1 MPTPAGKRRSIVTTL
16 FAVIAVAVALVV
28 FAMMRL
34 GSFFR
39 PKYVPIGQLKFPVLV
54 MQPDGAS
61 LFAEWDSTA
70 LQKFPERSSRTPV
83 NGTIIIDS
91 AFNQFTQENVHRQ
104 TEGEL
109 KWIARA
115 LVPGLRVKYTFDL
128 RRASASGR
136 DALHAIIRKAT
147 PFSDDPTEDAAMR
160 AAAQQHSTMDGVL
173 EALHFYK
180 PAEPATPLV
189 SEQMDS
195 TPSTSPIMEL
205 EPGRDNPDDP
215 GPPN

>member
-16 FAVIAVAVALVV
+16 FAVIAVVVALVV
-28 FAMMRL
+28 FAVMRL

-91 AFNQFTQENVHRQ
+91 AFNQFTQE
-104 TEGEL
+104 
-109 KWIARA
+109 
-115 LVPGLRVKYTFDL
+115 
-128 RRASASGR
+128 
-136 DALHAIIRKAT
+136 
-147 PFSDDPTEDAAMR
+147 
-160 AAAQQHSTMDGVL
+160 
-173 EALHFYK
+173 
-180 PAEPATPLV
+180 
-189 SEQMDS
+189 
-195 TPSTSPIMEL
+195 
-205 EPGRDNPDDP
+205 
-215 GPPN
+215 